1 MDCGSRRTL
10 CSPEVAVD
18 TQVGHIRRTVEESH
32 NLEEGALHNPE
43 EEAHHNLAGNRAGHH
58 IDRGEDFAGTGDKAT
73 GCSREEG
80 AALVEV
86 GRTAEVGAMTEEGVQ
101 VDESMRIWGDSR
113 EY

>member
-1 MDCGSRRTL
+1 VVPEEPYVTYLSARLPSKSQRQQYHTYL

-58 IDRGEDFAGTGDKAT
+58 IDRGEDFAGT
-73 GCSREEG
+73 
-80 AALVEV
+80 
-86 GRTAEVGAMTEEGVQ
+86 
-101 VDESMRIWGDSR
+101 
-113 EY
+113 